1 MCIILPS
8 PFGLGLGY
16 MYMLNFFA
24 KKSFRTLPKILPI
37 CSILLCQSSSFA
49 QSLVPSVIPIDEEF
63 VAMQYLYLDASLGAL
78 GPFFNGEVVQPIGE
92 TQMGASHFCNK
103 QLYLD
108 AKYLYGKPFRE
119 FIDFQRFSKLCDWNQ
134 NRYYKS
140 LLTLLSIYTHYI
152 IGMLPTQID
161 YMGTYYLTVDSLGNV
176 QGNITGRATGM
187 YFGYFIDV
195 LYNGVARTLQN
206 PSISTLNNT
215 FNTITWSFTSKG
227 KYDFKP
233 IEPKPKNT
241 WNIVIPLDEN
251 KFGSF
256 TDRGEITQIDKDSA
270 NILMSI
276 FAYPGRKDPPD
287 VFPPLPPISDEDIG
301 NEVPSPA
308 YVAQVTNKKELT
320 KTKDKEKMMG
330 MVSGMVDI
338 GWGSTA
344 DEISKN
350 TVTGTVSIT
359 LNQKD
364 MKLESEIVYIFGDD
378 EGNKEH
384 YKYTGKNTGEWQLKP
399 PEQCLPPSPEPKLPI
414 SEIVEEYC
422 GMTIGSFT
430 AESIKVP
437 EPSSILGFLALGT
450 LGAASTL
457 KRKLKP
463 CQSTE
468 KETTKVG

>member
-1 MCIILPS
+1 MLLLS
-8 PFGLGLGY
+8 PFGVGLGY

-92 TQMGASHFCNK
+92 
-103 QLYLD
+103 
-108 AKYLYGKPFRE
+108 
-119 FIDFQRFSKLCDWNQ
+119 
-134 NRYYKS
+134 
-140 LLTLLSIYTHYI
+140 
-152 IGMLPTQID
+152 TQID

-450 LGAASTL
+450 LGAALTL